1 MYKVLIP
8 KINPETTYYLCNGY
22 GGVATVKGSDIHI
35 HGHFVTDGDKTDFK
49 IQCTYTDCGEIYAM
63 EQVKVKNGGL
73 LVQVDLRS
81 VDLRLSWYNRVSDE
95 YVNSYVQEDFTLGNY
110 GVWILKDY
118 EPKLITKATDDALI
132 LPYNSYEFSYDT
144 FRCDIDSGLLAN
156 EQVYRTSEEVRFYC
170 RCHAVTDKS
179 MAQRVRITD
188 EQLAELNA
196 RIKNFTDYCN
206 EQGIKLVYDNDDS
219 VIRAYK
225 AKDLPEGYED
235 VIDECDNDNPQS
247 MTVPWSGLRRVD
259 LDFAYVTPD
268 WQVRLNYTE
277 PKKEVE

>member
-8 KINPETTYYLCNGY
+8 DIKPELTYYLCNGY

-35 HGHFVTDGDKTDFK
+35 HGLFVTDGDRTDFK
-49 IQCTYTDCGEIYAM
+49 IQCTYTDCGEIYSVQ
-63 EQVKVKNGGL
+63 QVKKKNGTL
-73 LVQVDLRS
+73 LVQSDTCLRDLQ
-81 VDLRLSWYNRVSDE
+81 LSWYNRASDE
-95 YVNSYVQEDFTLGNY
+95 HVAAYVKEDLTLAGC
-110 GVWILKDY
+110 GVWICKDY
-118 EPKLITKATDDALI
+118 TPKCISNVTDDELI
-132 LPYNSYEFSYDT
+132 LPYNSYEYRNGT
-144 FRCDIDSGLLAN
+144 FHCDIDSGLFAN
-156 EQVYRTSEEVRFYC
+156 DQVYRYAEDVRFYC

-179 MAQRVRITD
+179 MAQHVRLTN

-206 EQGIKLVYDNDDS
+206 EQGIKLVYDNDDV

-235 VIDECDNDNPQS
+235 CIDDCDNDNPQS

-259 LDFAYVTPD
+259 LDLTYVNPD

-277 PKKEVE
+277 PKKDK